1 MSRSISIAILLCAL
15 LAGSALA
22 QKAVPIKTLPFS
34 AARKAGNTL
43 YVSGQIPRTADG
55 KDVRTS
61 VDAETRQ
68 VMDNLG
74 RILKANGYT
83 FDDVVFAN
91 VYLKDIEDYHEMNKA
106 YASFYKNGI
115 FPARAC
121 VGGAQIVFDFKVEIS
136 VIAYKEPTGGHDCD
150 EQGCKPGDHDSDE
163 GHEEHGDHD

>member
-1 MSRSISIAILLCAL
+1 MPRFIPIAILLCTL

-61 VDAETRQ
+61 VDAEARQ
-68 VMDNLG
+68 VMDNIG
-74 RILKANGYT
+74 RILKANGYS

-106 YASFYKNGI
+106 YASYYDKK

-121 VGGAQIVFDFKVEIS
+121 VGGQQIVFDFRVEIS
-136 VIAYKEPTGGHDCD
+136 CIAYKE
-150 EQGCKPGDHDSDE
+150 EK
-163 GHEEHGDHD
+163 

>member
-1 MSRSISIAILLCAL
+1 MKMRAGIAVIAMIVVGA
-15 LAGSALA
+15 AGARES
-22 QKAVPIKTLPFS
+22 VPIKKLPFS

-74 RILKANGYT
+74 RVLAQHGYG
-83 FDDVVFAN
+83 FDDVVKAT
-91 VYLKDIEDYHEMNKA
+91 VYLSDVEDYHEMNKA
-106 YASFYKNGI
+106 YASYFDEA

-121 VGGAQIVFDFKVEIS
+121 VGGTQIVFGFRVEIS
-136 VIAYKEPTGGHDCD
+136 VIAYKE
-150 EQGCKPGDHDSDE
+150 SD
-163 GHEEHGDHD
+163 

>member
-1 MSRSISIAILLCAL
+1 MSRSIPIAILLCTF

-43 YVSGQIPRTADG
+43 YVSGQVPRTAKG
-55 KDVRTS
+55 EDVRAS

-74 RILKANGYT
+74 RILEANGYT
-83 FDDVVFAN
+83 FDDVVFVN

-106 YASFYKNGI
+106 YASYYDKK

-121 VGGAQIVFDFKVEIS
+121 VGGSQIVFDFRVEIS
-136 VIAYKEPTGGHDCD
+136 CIAYKE
-150 EQGCKPGDHDSDE
+150 EK
-163 GHEEHGDHD
+163 